1 MKELTRL
8 SLLCAVPMLAAVTA
22 MPAMASPGPDIKTG
36 ADLVKACQLS
46 VAGDKSQSGRI
57 SATACNQYLAG
68 VVVAVANSAEA
79 GKPLMLYRLGAE
91 HNESVCFRLPDVLK
105 YEEFAGLVVDYAK
118 THPELEARSAV
129 ELAGRSLADKYP
141 CPE

>member
-1 MKELTRL
+1 MKKLTRL
-8 SLLCAVPMLAAVTA
+8 SLLCAVPMLVAATA
-22 MPAMASPGPDIKTG
+22 MPAMASPGADIKTG

-68 VVVAVANSAEA
+68 VVVAVANSTEA

-91 HNESVCFRLPDVLK
+91 HNESP
-105 YEEFAGLVVDYAK
+105 FASGC
-118 THPELEARSAV
+118 RMF
-129 ELAGRSLADKYP
+129 
-141 CPE
+141 